1 MNFDAHHNLGGL
13 KMQFYLIKRGEQT
26 YQAGSLEILK
36 QWASQG
42 RVKKSDL
49 IKGAN
54 SENWILAEDFDA
66 LVGMFE
72 QKKSEPAWLIVRKDQ
87 QYPVSDF
94 QKLEEWARNAKLSP
108 LDDLLEIKTQKKIQ
122 IKDHPHLMSLIPKAS
137 PQPTPSQIQ
146 AQVQV
151 QAQVDLTTEVSAQES
166 AKNQQSNQ
174 ESENQPSAQSQLKT
188 PIFSSDLFEPIYD
201 FIRIFL
207 VCKPIHYFDVF
218 KKPCF
223 IPTLNLDVQGLDKM
237 AIYQEFL
244 SALQKHF
251 QEEVCPSQSKCP
263 SDHAQNF
270 EDWIDLFQNLIF
282 ILDQLLLK
290 RDNQEISLL
299 EDQEH
304 MVELEI
310 EENIRQMVSVM
321 KKLKNA
327 TL

>member
-1 MNFDAHHNLGGL
+1 
-13 KMQFYLIKRGEQT
+13 MQFYLIKRGEQT

-36 QWASQG
+36 QWATQG

-54 SENWILAEDFDA
+54 SESWILAEDFDA
-66 LVGMFE
+66 LVSMFE
-72 QKKSEPAWLIVRKDQ
+72 QKKSEPAWLILRKDQ

-108 LDDLLEIKTQKKIQ
+108 LDDLLELKTQKKIQ

-137 PQPTPSQIQ
+137 SQPTPSQIQ
-146 AQVQV
+146 AQVQATPTI
-151 QAQVDLTTEVSAQES
+151 QASTQES
-166 AKNQQSNQ
+166 ENQQSNQ
-174 ESENQPSAQSQLKT
+174 ESENQQLEISQLKT
-188 PIFSSDLFEPIYD
+188 PAFSSDLFEPVYD

-207 VCKPIHYFDVF
+207 VCKSIHYFDVF

-223 IPTLNLDVQGLDKM
+223 IPILNLDVQGLDKIS
-237 AIYQEFL
+237 IYQEFL

-299 EDQEH
+299 EDQEQ

-310 EENIRQMVSVM
+310 EENIRQMVIVM

>member
-36 QWASQG
+36 QWATQG

-54 SENWILAEDFDA
+54 SESWILAEDFDA
-66 LVGMFE
+66 LVSMFE
-72 QKKSEPAWLIVRKDQ
+72 QKKSEPAWLILRKDQ

-108 LDDLLEIKTQKKIQ
+108 LDDLLELKTQKKIQ

-137 PQPTPSQIQ
+137 SQPTPSQIQ
-146 AQVQV
+146 AQVQTQV
-151 QAQVDLTTEVSAQES
+151 QTQGALKSQES
-166 AKNQQSNQ
+166 DDQQ
-174 ESENQPSAQSQLKT
+174 SAQSQLKT
-188 PIFSSDLFEPIYD
+188 PAFSSDLFEPIYD

-237 AIYQEFL
+237 GIYQEFL
-244 SALQKHF
+244 STLQKHF

-263 SDHAQNF
+263 NDHAQNF

-299 EDQEH
+299 EDQEQ

-310 EENIRQMVSVM
+310 EENIRQMVAVM